1 MEDRASE
8 TGYYLKVFGFKVI
21 GDKISLACVTIL
33 PGGFVMDNYEC
44 WRLVVDIVVG
54 LVTAGAVI
62 YAARTASRWQ
72 KRKQKVSDIREITYY
87 AGILSLVGSVISY
100 HLAVPVAEEIK
111 IDSTKM
117 ILRSFED
124 EFTELKNNKAKICQL
139 SNMSGDNV
147 HQFLHLLIDL
157 NDVIRL
163 GADIDK
169 DKINYFDRELKHFG
183 ELLQNKQNGIRKWFY
198 KKRR

>member
-1 MEDRASE
+1 
-8 TGYYLKVFGFKVI
+8 
-21 GDKISLACVTIL
+21 
-33 PGGFVMDNYEC
+33 
-44 WRLVVDIVVG
+44 
-54 LVTAGAVI
+54 
-62 YAARTASRWQ
+62 
-72 KRKQKVSDIREITYY
+72 
-87 AGILSLVGSVISY
+87 
-100 HLAVPVAEEIK
+100 
-111 IDSTKM
+111 M